1 MRQST
6 RKMLLAV
13 ATLVSSIALGAC
25 GGGSDT
31 TGKEGGRGREAAG
44 GRQWGGG
51 GAAGATAAIPVK
63 AEAVQRGDVALYVQ
77 THARLEAERWVSV
90 VARVQGMV
98 TELAVEEGDQVA
110 EGDVLARL
118 NKEELA
124 LRVEQAE
131 VALEQAA
138 STYDRTKALYDR
150 QLVSEEE
157 HDAAW
162 HQMRNIEVNLEEARI
177 NLDHADVIA
186 PISGTVMQRLVEVG
200 DVVRANDQVFA
211 VADLDPL
218 LARIHV
224 PEKRMREISKG
235 QDARI
240 AVDSVPDRT
249 FVGRIR
255 MISPGVDP
263 QSGTVKVTLEI
274 PDATGLLKPGMF
286 ATVRIVTDRRQGTLV
301 VPKKALVLETDED
314 DVFVFSEGTAR
325 RVRIQP
331 GFVDGDMVEV
341 VSGLAEGDLV
351 ITLGQEGLKEGTR
364 IRLAGQAV
372 KGGEEDP
379 PVEKGRPG
387 FSGERG
393 AGEPGPASS
402 FRGGRA
408 FPDSASF
415 VKRAQEQRGLSE
427 SEAVER
433 WRRMKERFGTR
444 SESD

>member
-1 MRQST
+1 MRRPT
-6 RKMLLAV
+6 GNMLLA
-13 ATLVSSIALGAC
+13 AGILVSSMVLGAC
-25 GGGSDT
+25 GDEGDKGGKE
-31 TGKEGGRGREAAG
+31 GEGGRGDARAS
-44 GRQWGGG
+44 RWGGG
-51 GAAGATAAIPVK
+51 AAAGATAAIPVK

-98 TELAVEEGDQVA
+98 TELAVEEGDEVA
-110 EGDVLARL
+110 EGNVLARL

-138 STYDRTKALYDR
+138 SAYDRTKALFDR

-157 HDAAW
+157 YDAAW
-162 HQMRNIEVNLEEARI
+162 HQMRNIEVTLEEARI
-177 NLDHADVIA
+177 NLDHADVLA

-235 QDARI
+235 QEARI

-274 PDATGLLKPGMF
+274 PDAAGLLKPGMF
-286 ATVRIVTDRRQGTLV
+286 ATVRIVTERHQGALV
-301 VPKKALVLETDED
+301 IPKKALVLETDED

-325 RVRIQP
+325 RARIQP

-341 VSGLAEGDLV
+341 VAGLEEGDLV

-364 IRLAGQAV
+364 VRLAGQAAQV
-372 KGGEEDP
+372 REPDST
-379 PVEKGRPG
+379 VEKGRRD

-393 AGEPGPASS
+393 PEEPGPSS
-402 FRGGRA
+402 LRGGRA
-408 FPDSASF
+408 FPDSATF

-433 WRRMKERFGTR
+433 WRRMKERFGNR
-444 SESD
+444 SEGD

>member
-6 RKMLLAV
+6 GKMLMAV
-13 ATLVSSIALGAC
+13 GTLVSSIALGAC
-25 GGGSDT
+25 GGESDT

-51 GAAGATAAIPVK
+51 GAARATAAIPVK

-138 STYDRTKALYDR
+138 GTYDRTKALYDR

-177 NLDHADVIA
+177 NLDHADVVA

-286 ATVRIVTDRRQGTLV
+286 ATVRIVTDRHQGTLV

-314 DVFVFSEGTAR
+314 DVFVFSQGTAR

-364 IRLAGQAV
+364 IRLAGQAAQ
-372 KGGEEDP
+372 GGKEDP

-387 FSGERG
+387 ISGERG
-393 AGEPGPASS
+393 AGEPGPAFSS
-402 FRGGRA
+402 RGGRA

-433 WRRMKERFGTR
+433 WRRVKERFGTR